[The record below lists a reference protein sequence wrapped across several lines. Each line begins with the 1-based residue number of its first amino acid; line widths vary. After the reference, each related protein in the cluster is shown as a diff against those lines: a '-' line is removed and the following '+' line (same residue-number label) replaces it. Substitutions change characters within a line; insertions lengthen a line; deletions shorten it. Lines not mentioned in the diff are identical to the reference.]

1 MTNLEIIAQEA
12 IINGIYTEEQVDN
25 LIATY
30 GDLGLH
36 TYAEWKRL
44 GYQVKKGSKS
54 LFMARIWKPR
64 KGKNKEEQEDNENTI
79 EIKKNFIKV
88 NAYFFGASQV
98 EKLS

>member
-1 MTNLEIIAQEA
+1 MTNLEIIANEA
-12 IINGIYTEEQVDN
+12 IINGIYTEEQVDEL
-25 LIATY
+25 LIKY

-64 KGKNKEEQEDNENTI
+64 KNKKVQETEETENTV

-88 NAYFFGASQV
+88 NAYFFGMHQV

>member
-12 IINGIYTEEQVDN
+12 ILNGVYTEEEVDN

-54 LFMARIWKPR
+54 LFMARIWRPR
-64 KGKNKEEQEDNENTI
+64 KGKNKEAQEDENTI

-88 NAYFFGASQV
+88 NAYFFGSSQV